1 MSVNERQF
9 KAYGYVRLGLYAV
22 AFFVSTL
29 FWTGLVLLA
38 LPRLFFFLRLFSNF
52 FYFSF
57 GLILLLSGLSA
68 FWLVNRWLMIVPTST
83 AISPGGFTANAPFRR
98 EENIKVHFSEL
109 GTIFEFGFGT
119 LVTVHLQS
127 SRRNYRFI
135 FGKDTDGYY
144 RLIDTLKDGL
154 NEFRATK

>member
-1 MSVNERQF
+1 M
-9 KAYGYVRLGLYAV
+9 GLYAV

-29 FWTGLVLLA
+29 LWTGLVLIA
-38 LPRLFFFLRLFSNF
+38 LPRLFLFLRLFSNF

-57 GLILLLSGLSA
+57 ALILVLSILTA
-68 FWLVNRWLMIVPTST
+68 FWAVNRSAVIVPTFTS
-83 AISPGGFTANAPFRR
+83 INPDGFIANAPYRR

-119 LVTVHLQS
+119 LVTVHIQRD
-127 SRRNYRFI
+127 RRNYSFI